1 VVAVEGPRQALAVRL
16 GQPPPALYGL
26 LDSGLLLEDRIPGC
40 AVELA
45 DAGVEILQ
53 LRAKDYSTRR
63 FMDLALNTM
72 AALRGR
78 KVPLIINDRVDVALA
93 AGAAGVHLGRDD
105 LAPVDARRLLG
116 EDRVVGVTAHDQA
129 ELAEVTPDLA
139 DYVGYG
145 AIFGTN
151 TRSGATICGP
161 EALTAAVAASTLPV
175 VAIGGIAPDNVEAL
189 RESGVSAVAAA
200 SSLVSGRTRPGA
212 VEEFLR
218 VLRAW

>member
-1 VVAVEGPRQALAVRL
+1 VANQRQALAVRL
-16 GQPPPALYGL
+16 GRLPPALYGL
-26 LDSGLLLEDRIPGC
+26 LDSGLLREDQIPGV

-53 LRAKDYSTRR
+53 LRAKDYATGR
-63 FMDLALNTM
+63 FLDLARATL
-72 AALRGR
+72 AALGGR
-78 KVPLIINDRVDVALA
+78 SVPLIINDRVDVALA
-93 AGAAGVHLGRDD
+93 AGAAGVHLGGDD

-116 EDRVVGVTAHDQA
+116 EDRVVGVTAHDHA
-129 ELAEVTPDLA
+129 ELAEVDPMVA

-145 AIFGTN
+145 AVFGTR
-151 TRSGATICGP
+151 TRVGATICGP

-189 RESGVSAVAAA
+189 RGSGVSAVAAA
-200 SSLVSGRTRPGA
+200 SGLVSGRTSPGA

-218 VLRAW
+218 VLSVW